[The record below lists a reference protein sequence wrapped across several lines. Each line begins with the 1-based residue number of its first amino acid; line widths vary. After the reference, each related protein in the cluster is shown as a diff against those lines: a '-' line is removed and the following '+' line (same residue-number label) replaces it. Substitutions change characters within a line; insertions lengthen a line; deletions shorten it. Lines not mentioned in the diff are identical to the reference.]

1 MTKTADGS
9 LLLDFANA
17 GTGLVSKDNA
27 ATLSGFAVAGKD
39 GKFYPAEAIIV
50 GKNQVKVKNNLVTN
64 PVDVRYLWVNSG
76 DMNLFNK
83 EGFPA
88 FPFRTDKYRLVT
100 EGVYVNPEPKI
111 CRSSL

>member
-76 DMNLFNK
+76 DMNLFIK
-83 EGFPA
+83 KAFRHFPSVQ
-88 FPFRTDKYRLVT
+88 TSI
-100 EGVYVNPEPKI
+100 G
-111 CRSSL
+111 

>member
-1 MTKTADGS
+1 MQQ
-9 LLLDFANA
+9 
-17 GTGLVSKDNA
+17 
-27 ATLSGFAVAGKD
+27 LSGFAVAGKD